1 MMNRMMATVGLCF
14 LLAGCA
20 IGNTFDYRG
29 AVPELTATTGKNV
42 VVVAVDQRPYVLAG
56 DNTPQWVGMFR
67 GGFGNP
73 FGAHTASGAPLA
85 DDVAV
90 ALVAGLRAKGVN
102 AVVASSQTTASASQR
117 KLSVTIKDWRSDT
130 MVNTLIR
137 YDLRADVMDATGTV
151 LASNS
156 VKNERSFSTF
166 NNLPST
172 TAAEVL
178 VHFKAIMADLLN
190 APALQNALL

>member
-1 MMNRMMATVGLCF
+1 MNRTIAAIGLCF
-14 LLAGCA
+14 FLAGCA
-20 IGNTFDYRG
+20 IGNTFDYRN
-29 AVPELTATTGKNV
+29 AVPELAATTDKAV
-42 VVVAVDQRPYVLAG
+42 VVVTVDQRPYVLAG
-56 DNTPQWVGMFR
+56 SNTPQWVGMFR

-85 DDVAV
+85 EDVAV

-102 AVVASSQTTASASQR
+102 AVVASSQTAASTQQR

-130 MVNTLIR
+130 MMNTLIR
-137 YDLRADVMDATGTV
+137 YDLRAEVMDAAGTV
-151 LASNS
+151 LASNA
-156 VKNERSFSTF
+156 VKNERTFSTF

-190 APALQNALL
+190 APELQKALL